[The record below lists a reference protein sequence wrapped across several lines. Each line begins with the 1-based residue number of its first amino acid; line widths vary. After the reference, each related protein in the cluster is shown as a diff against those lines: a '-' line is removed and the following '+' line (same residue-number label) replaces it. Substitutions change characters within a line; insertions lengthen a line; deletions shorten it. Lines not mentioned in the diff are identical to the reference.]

1 MIGVPGLGTPISSKE
16 ILVEKNTSKDYF
28 AYMKDL
34 VPLFQ
39 ERLSAGQTVRF
50 SPRGISMLP
59 MLRQGIDDV
68 VLSPIPEKLKKYDL
82 PLYQRDDGHFV
93 LHRIVRVG
101 ETYTCI
107 GDNQFELE
115 HGLRHDQMIALVT
128 AFYRNGKYHSVN
140 ELTYRIYCRF
150 WHYSRGLRHFWRR
163 GIGWLRRHC
172 K

>member
-1 MIGVPGLGTPISSKE
+1 MERQSAT
-16 ILVEKNTSKDYF
+16 DYF

-34 VPLFQ
+34 VPLFR

-68 VLSPIPEKLKKYDL
+68 VLSPLPAKLKKYDL

-115 HGLRHDQMIALVT
+115 PGLRHDQMIAVVT
-128 AFYRNGKYHSVN
+128 AFYRDGKYHSVT
-140 ELTYRIYCRF
+140 EPGYRIYCRV
-150 WHYSRGLRHFWRR
+150 WHFSRGLRHLWRR
-163 GIGWLRRHC
+163 GKGWLRRHL

>member
-1 MIGVPGLGTPISSKE
+1 MIGVPGLGTPFSSKE
-16 ILVEKNTSKDYF
+16 ILVEKNTSKDYL

-163 GIGWLRRHC
+163 GIGWLRRHMR
-172 K
+172 